1 MMVRALEQEQEDYRS
16 RLFHFQGMHDNV
28 GHHVKSLSAEQ
39 SMCVEELSGDDATMP
54 RSYGGKPQNEKPM
67 EQQQIGWSL
76 HKSTAKGPK
85 SRLARDEAK
94 DKQPTGKPC

>member
-16 RLFHFQGMHDNV
+16 RLFHFQGMHDNA

-54 RSYGGKPQNEKPM
+54 RSYGAKPQNEKPM

-76 HKSTAKGPK
+76 HKSTAKAPK